1 VHILKYAF
9 AGFAAGVT
17 LSVNACTVLEFGAE
31 NLLYRGQNTRRINF
45 QELAAFVADAFPTR
59 PIFTGSDPRFQADL
73 NAPIDLTGYGYAV
86 VHYAPGTTG
95 NPAFNLGGSLDFYFI
110 SGTGA
115 CQFAFPQRFG
125 YAVSFRTNPGR
136 RRNSSVVRNCT
147 QRSRRDPSI
156 RDADPLFET
165 PVGAFT
171 TYSGP
176 VHMQL
181 DDIINAYAS
190 ASGFQIHRTRF
201 STIRILAAAALAAA
215 RARLKIR
222 VSTPRTMPKKLNSG
236 QRRAT
241 ISAENAAR
249 RQKPEFLSLVEG
261 ALQCRLGALA
271 NMPQVD

>member
-1 VHILKYAF
+1 MHILKYAF

-115 CQFAFPQRFG
+115 CQFAFPQMGPGDNFSNGRITSVTLFLSEPIPDAG
-125 YAVSFRTNPGR
+125 ATAV
-136 RRNSSVVRNCT
+136 
-147 QRSRRDPSI
+147 
-156 RDADPLFET
+156 LF
-165 PVGAFT
+165 AIAL
-171 TYSGP
+171 SGLG
-176 VHMQL
+176 V
-181 DDIINAYAS
+181 
-190 ASGFQIHRTRF
+190 IHRFAMPIHYSKHPSVPLRPIPDRF
-201 STIRILAAAALAAA
+201 TC
-215 RARLKIR
+215 
-222 VSTPRTMPKKLNSG
+222 N
-236 QRRAT
+236 
-241 ISAENAAR
+241 
-249 RQKPEFLSLVEG
+249 
-261 ALQCRLGALA
+261 
-271 NMPQVD
+271 